1 MDDAGQAVSYE
12 PNIICDYGS
21 AYTWIERGY
30 LKASWQEEY
39 WYCGAI
45 VSDLIK
51 CQERTRLIVFYRLQA
66 TICMSL
72 MIPLS
77 LRKFRGI
84 AYEAF
89 LVIHISFAVV
99 TLVAMF

>member
-1 MDDAGQAVSYE
+1 VDDADQTISSE

-45 VSDLIK
+45 VSNLIR
-51 CQERTRLIVFYRLQA
+51 CRERTRLIVFYRLQA

-77 LRKFRGI
+77 LRKFRGM

-89 LVIHISFAVV
+89 LVIHISLAVV

>member
-1 MDDAGQAVSYE
+1 M
-12 PNIICDYGS
+12 CDYGS

-45 VSDLIK
+45 VSILTS
-51 CQERTRLIVFYRLQA
+51 CRECNRLRLIDRLQA

-89 LVIHISFAVV
+89 LVIHISLAVV